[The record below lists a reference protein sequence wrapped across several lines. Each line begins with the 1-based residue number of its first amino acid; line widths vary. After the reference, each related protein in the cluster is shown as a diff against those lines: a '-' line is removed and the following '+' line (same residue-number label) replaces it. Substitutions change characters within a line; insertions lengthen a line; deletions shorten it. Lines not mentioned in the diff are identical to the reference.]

1 MNKKLQSAFETEKSG
16 DYKTALKMYSSLD
29 AENLSFDDRVF
40 LLRSIGA
47 CNYYLQNYSE
57 AQNHFHSILEMADIT
72 ANVRKE
78 VLTSLNLC
86 YLYGGNPEKAK
97 NHFLEDIKTDS
108 SSQDKMWD
116 FWYLGQCDF
125 LIKDYEKMVSD
136 YQMAVKISE
145 ENQIGNLPFFISHL
159 MVALLLVNNEEA
171 FLKNHDKI
179 KAYEDTSYG
188 LLKIVTAIYRKRK
201 GYPDWNELNS
211 KGIKEAEE
219 NKYKENIKL
228 GEFLFK
234 KYD

>member
-1 MNKKLQSAFETEKSG
+1 
-16 DYKTALKMYSSLD
+16 MYSSLD

-57 AQNHFHSILEMADIT
+57 AQKHFHSILEMADIT

-116 FWYLGQCDF
+116 YWYLGQCDF
-125 LIKDYEKMVSD
+125 LNKDYEKMVSD
-136 YQMAVKISE
+136 YQMAVEISE
-145 ENQIGNLPFFISHL
+145 ENKIGNFPFFISHL

-179 KAYEDTSYG
+179 NAYEDSSYG
-188 LLKIVTAIYRKRK
+188 LLKIVSAIYRKRK
-201 GYPDWNELNS
+201 GYPDWHELYS
-211 KGIKEAEE
+211 KGIKEAED
-219 NKYKENIKL
+219 NKYIENIKL

>member
-1 MNKKLQSAFETEKSG
+1 MNKKLQAVFETEKSG

-29 AENLSFDDRVF
+29 AEKFEFDDKVF

-47 CNYYLQNYSE
+47 CHYYLKNYSE
-57 AQNHFHSILEMADIT
+57 AQNIFCSILEMPDIT
-72 ANVRKE
+72 TPVRKE

-116 FWYLGQCDF
+116 YWYLGQCDF
-125 LIKDYEKMVSD
+125 FIKDYEKMVSD
-136 YQMAVKISE
+136 YQMAVEIYE

-201 GYPDWNELNS
+201 GFPDWNEL
-211 KGIKEAEE
+211 
-219 NKYKENIKL
+219 Y
-228 GEFLFK
+228 
-234 KYD
+234 

>member
-1 MNKKLQSAFETEKSG
+1 MNKKLQAAFETEKSG

-29 AENLSFDDRVF
+29 AEKFEFDDKVF

-47 CNYYLQNYSE
+47 CHYYLKNYSE
-57 AQNHFHSILEMADIT
+57 AQNIFCSILEIPEIT
-72 ANVRKE
+72 ASVRKE

-86 YLYGGNPEKAK
+86 YLYGGNPEKAQDY
-97 NHFLEDIKTDS
+97 FLEDIKADS

-116 FWYLGQCDF
+116 YWYLGQCDF

-136 YQMAVKISE
+136 YQMAVEISE

-179 KAYEDTSYG
+179 KAYEDSSYG
-188 LLKIVTAIYRKRK
+188 LLKIVSAIYRKRK
-201 GYPDWNELNS
+201 GYADWHELYS
-211 KGIKEAEE
+211 KGIKEAED
-219 NKYKENIKL
+219 NKYIENIKL